1 MTTVPPELVWRCRR
15 GTRELD
21 LLLSRYLEQA
31 YAAAPSDEQARFVAL
46 LERRDS
52 ELQALFFGGA
62 NRDESLG
69 DLPARILALA
79 SLSA

>member
-1 MTTVPPELVWRCRR
+1 MNDARRELVWRCRR

-21 LLLSRYLEQA
+21 LLLTNYLERA
-31 YAAAPSDEQARFVAL
+31 YAAATPDEQARFAEL

-52 ELQALFFGGA
+52 ELQAIFFGKAG
-62 NRDESLG
+62 RDDALG

-79 SLSA
+79 AFSA

>member
-1 MTTVPPELVWRCRR
+1 VTTVPPELVWRCRR

-31 YAAAPSDEQARFVAL
+31 YAAAPPDEQARFVAL

-52 ELQALFFGGA
+52 ELQALFFGAASG
-62 NRDESLG
+62 DESLG
-69 DLPARILALA
+69 DLPARILALT
-79 SLSA
+79 SVSA

>member
-1 MTTVPPELVWRCRR
+1 MTGVPPELAWRCRR

-31 YAAAPSDEQARFVAL
+31 YAAAPPDEQARFVAL

-52 ELQALFFGGA
+52 DLQTLFFGTA
-62 NRDESLG
+62 SRDQSLG

-79 SLSA
+79 SFSR